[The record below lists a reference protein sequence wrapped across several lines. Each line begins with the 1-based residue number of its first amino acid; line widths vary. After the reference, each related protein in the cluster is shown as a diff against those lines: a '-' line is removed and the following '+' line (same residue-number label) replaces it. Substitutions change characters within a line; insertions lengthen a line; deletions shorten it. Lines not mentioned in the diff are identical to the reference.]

1 MLNSDLRNAAVVQ
14 ARTLSGRMANRC
26 CRRSQR
32 KPRTR
37 GDRSCARRST
47 GALASSR
54 HKSAAGRRRSHHSVR
69 DGCAQ
74 SLGQTECLCVAVSA
88 GCECRGGAR
97 EPTGGRSVTIEIF
110 LLCVTPA
117 PPSFRRVRPQQ
128 LIAQLPFASLKPNDG
143 ARGRGRPRPA
153 FRSAR
158 RSGAGGPEPV
168 SRTDL
173 LHVLIAEGGVGRDA
187 EGAHQLHRAQLRRIR
202 LHGCAAGGYKRPPC
216 PPPTHRFLRFN
227 MGQRNDTHRDRLL
240 EGSSVHGLQRTYRS
254 LKQRGS
260 ARCAARRVGT
270 PLSAREAAGGA
281 CDGP

>member
-117 PPSFRRVRPQQ
+117 PPSFRCVWPAPAAHCPAAICQ
-128 LIAQLPFASLKPNDG
+128 LEAERRG
-143 ARGRGRPRPA
+143 ARARAAAASVSLSPPGAEQEGRNR
-153 FRSAR
+153 
-158 RSGAGGPEPV
+158 
-168 SRTDL
+168 
-173 LHVLIAEGGVGRDA
+173 
-187 EGAHQLHRAQLRRIR
+187 
-202 LHGCAAGGYKRPPC
+202 
-216 PPPTHRFLRFN
+216 
-227 MGQRNDTHRDRLL
+227 
-240 EGSSVHGLQRTYRS
+240 
-254 LKQRGS
+254 
-260 ARCAARRVGT
+260 
-270 PLSAREAAGGA
+270 
-281 CDGP
+281 

>member
-1 MLNSDLRNAAVVQ
+1 
-14 ARTLSGRMANRC
+14 MANRC

-117 PPSFRRVRPQQ
+117 PPSFRCARAAPAAHCPAAICQ
-128 LIAQLPFASLKPNDG
+128 LEAERRG
-143 ARGRGRPRPA
+143 ARARARGQPRPA

-227 MGQRNDTHRDRLL
+227 MGQRNETHRAAFSLL
-240 EGSSVHGLQRTYRS
+240 EAAPGTRRS
-254 LKQRGS
+254 GHI
-260 ARCAARRVGT
+260 AR
-270 PLSAREAAGGA
+270 
-281 CDGP
+281 